1 MTNPSKAFPRSQYC
15 GELRPGH
22 AGQQVQL
29 CGWVQRSR
37 NLGGL
42 IFVWLRDKT
51 GLVQLVF
58 DETICGKEL
67 FALGE
72 SLRGEY
78 VLSAEGRVSLRAPEA
93 VNAKIETGE
102 IEVFVQKAA
111 LLNSSQTPPIYI
123 DEDHPDENEAL
134 RLKYR
139 YLELRKP
146 SMQAMLRLR
155 SKLTQTLRSYMDGQN
170 FIEVET
176 PILTKSTPEGAR
188 DYLVPSRV
196 HPGEFY
202 ALPQSPQIY
211 KQLLMLGGCDR
222 YFQLARC
229 FRDEDSRADRQPEFT
244 QCDLEMS
251 FVEPADVQAVVE
263 GAFQA
268 VFAAVKGA
276 EIQLPLPRMTWRQA
290 MDEYGSDKPDRRF
303 GLKLKNLSDWA
314 KDCGFSVFEGAP
326 QVRGLN
332 AKGCAGRLS
341 RKEIDALGEFV
352 KGFKAKGLAWMSLG
366 ADGVRSPFLK
376 FLSEEKA
383 AELKGLMDAEEGD
396 VLFFVAD
403 RQSVVLQSLG
413 QLRLELGRRL
423 QLIDQGKDDLFWVTE
438 FPLLEWSEED
448 QRFMAM
454 HHPFT
459 SPMDE
464 DLPLVGS
471 NPGGVRAKAYD
482 LVLNGLEMGSGSI
495 RIHKPEVQEEMFRL
509 IGLPHD
515 LAWERFGFLLEAFRY
530 GVPPHGGFAFGID
543 RLMMALT
550 RANSLRDVLA
560 FPKASNGA
568 CLMMDTP
575 SSVQE
580 EQLSAL
586 HIAILQAQPGEA
598 DL

>member
-1 MTNPSKAFPRSQYC
+1 MTIESKAFPRSHYC
-15 GELRPGH
+15 GELRPEQ
-22 AGQQVQL
+22 AGQAVQL

-58 DETICGKEL
+58 DETICGPAL

-78 VLSAEGRVSLRAPEA
+78 VLSAEGDVSLRAPEA
-93 VNAKIETGE
+93 VNDKLPTGQ
-102 IEVFVQKAA
+102 IEVFVKRAA

-146 SMQAMLRLR
+146 SVQAMLRLR
-155 SKLTQTLRSYMDGQN
+155 SKLTQTLRSYMDSQN

-251 FVEPADVQAVVE
+251 FVEPRDVQTVVE

-268 VFAAVKGA
+268 VFRAVKGS
-276 EIQLPLPRMTWRQA
+276 EIKLPLERITWRQA
-290 MDEYGSDKPDRRF
+290 MDDYGSDKPDRRF
-303 GLKLKNLSDWA
+303 GLKLQDASGWA
-314 KDCGFSVFEGAP
+314 KGCGFSVFEGAP
-326 QVRGLN
+326 QLRGIN

-341 RKEIDALGEFV
+341 RKEIDALGEFA
-352 KGFKAKGLAWMSLG
+352 KTFKAKGLAWMSFG
-366 ADGVRSPFLK
+366 PDGVRSPFLK
-376 FLSEEKA
+376 FLSDEKA
-383 AELKGLMDAEEGD
+383 AELKALMNAEEGD
-396 VLFFVAD
+396 ILFFVAD
-403 RQSVVLQSLG
+403 QESVVLQTLG
-413 QLRLELGRRL
+413 QLRLEIGRRL
-423 QLIDQGKDDLFWVTE
+423 KLIDLEKDDLFWVTE

-448 QRFMAM
+448 QRFLAM

-464 DLPLVGS
+464 DLPLVQADPGS
-471 NPGGVRAKAYD
+471 VRAKAYD

-495 RIHKPEVQEEMFRL
+495 RIHNPEVQEEMFNM

-550 RANSLRDVLA
+550 HAQSLRDVLA

-568 CLMMDTP
+568 CLMMETP

-580 EQLSAL
+580 EQLRAL
-586 HIAILQAQPGEA
+586 HIAPARE
-598 DL
+598 